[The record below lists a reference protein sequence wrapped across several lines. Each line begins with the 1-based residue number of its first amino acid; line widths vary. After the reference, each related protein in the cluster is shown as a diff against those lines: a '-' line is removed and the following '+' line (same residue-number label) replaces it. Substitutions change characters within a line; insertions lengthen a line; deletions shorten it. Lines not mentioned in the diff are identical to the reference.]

1 LKKKTKLLIIILPIL
16 LALAIGGYF
25 IFRTN
30 EPVEQPFGFP
40 MDSYNGVIVYY
51 NGFSKFTKGRSL
63 AKDGYN
69 FGLKYQCVEF
79 VKRYYYI
86 RLHHKMPY
94 SYGHACSFYKKGLK
108 DGQLNV
114 QRNLIQY
121 SNPGKM
127 KPMVDDLIVF
137 PGNKYNP
144 YGHVAIIS
152 KVANDYIEVVQQ
164 NTGFGSRATFRIKKT
179 GNWWKININALGWLR
194 KQEYRMLNER

>member
-1 LKKKTKLLIIILPIL
+1 MQSKTKLVIIIFHIL
-16 LALAIGGYF
+16 VVLFFGGF
-25 IFRTN
+25 WLFRTA
-30 EPVEQPFGFP
+30 EPVEQPFGCP
-40 MDSYNGVIVYY
+40 IDSFNGVTVYY
-51 NGFSKFTKGRSL
+51 NGVSGFTKGRSL
-63 AKDGYN
+63 ANDGYN

-86 RLHHKMPY
+86 HLHHKMPY
-94 SYGHACSFYKKGLK
+94 SYGHAYSFYNKGLK
-108 DGQLNV
+108 DGQRNV

-127 KPMVDDLIVF
+127 KPRMDDLIVF

-152 KVANDYIEVVQQ
+152 KVTNNEIEVVQQ
-164 NTGFGSRATFRIKKT
+164 NTGFGTRSTFGLKKT

-194 KQEYRMLNER
+194 KE

>member
-1 LKKKTKLLIIILPIL
+1 MIFIFPIL
-16 LALAIGGYF
+16 IELGVGGYF

-30 EPVEQPFGFP
+30 EQHEKPFGCP
-40 MDSYNGVIVYY
+40 IDSYNGVIVYY
-51 NGFSKFTKGRSL
+51 NRISGFTKGRSL
-63 AKDGYN
+63 TKDGYN

-108 DGQLNV
+108 DGQRNV

-127 KPMVDDLIVF
+127 KPQVDDLIVF
-137 PGNKYNP
+137 PDNKYNP

-152 KVANDYIEVVQQ
+152 KVTDDEIQVVQQ
-164 NTGFGSRATFRIKKT
+164 NTGLGTRSTFGLKKT

-194 KQEYRMLNER
+194 KQE

>member
-1 LKKKTKLLIIILPIL
+1 MSTLK
-16 LALAIGGYF
+16 
-25 IFRTN
+25 
-30 EPVEQPFGFP
+30 V
-40 MDSYNGVIVYY
+40 
-51 NGFSKFTKGRSL
+51 
-63 AKDGYN
+63 
-69 FGLKYQCVEF
+69 
-79 VKRYYYI
+79 
-86 RLHHKMPY
+86 
-94 SYGHACSFYKKGLK
+94 
-108 DGQLNV
+108 GQRNV
-114 QRNLIQY
+114 QRILIQY

-127 KPMVDDLIVF
+127 KPQVEDLIVF

>member
-1 LKKKTKLLIIILPIL
+1 MKKKTKLLIIIFPIL
-16 LALAIGGYF
+16 IGIAIGGF
-25 IFRTN
+25 ILFRTVDL
-30 EPVEQPFGFP
+30 VEQPFGCP

-51 NGFSKFTKGRSL
+51 NGFSAHGQKRSL
-63 AKDGYN
+63 SANGYN
-69 FGLKYQCVEF
+69 FGHKFECVEF

-86 RLHHKMPY
+86 HLHHKMPY
-94 SYGHACSFYKKGLK
+94 TYGHACSFYKKGLK

-127 KPMVDDLIVF
+127 KPRVDDLIVF
-137 PGNKYNP
+137 PGNKFNP

-152 KVANDYIEVVQQ
+152 KVANGYIEVVQQ
-164 NTGFGSRATFRIKKT
+164 NTGFGTRSTFGLKKT

-194 KQEYRMLNER
+194 KEVRGKG

>member
-1 LKKKTKLLIIILPIL
+1 
-16 LALAIGGYF
+16 
-25 IFRTN
+25 
-30 EPVEQPFGFP
+30 
-40 MDSYNGVIVYY
+40 MYY
-51 NGFSKFTKGRSL
+51 NGFCKLNKGRSL
-63 AKDGYN
+63 ASDGYN

-94 SYGHACSFYKKGLK
+94 TYGHACSFYKKGIK
-108 DGQLNV
+108 DGQRNV

-127 KPMVDDLIVF
+127 KPHVDDLIVF

-152 KVANDYIEVVQQ
+152 KVTDNEIEVVQQ
-164 NTGFGSRATFRIKKT
+164 NTGFGSRATFGLTKT
-179 GNWWKININALGWLR
+179 GNWWKINIKALGWLR
-194 KQEYRMLNER
+194 KE

>member
-1 LKKKTKLLIIILPIL
+1 MKKKTKLLIIILPIL

-137 PGNKYNP
+137 PGNKFNP

-152 KVANDYIEVVQQ
+152 KVTVDDIEVVQQ
-164 NTGFGSRATFRIKKT
+164 NTGFGTRSTFGLKKN

-194 KQEYRMLNER
+194 RKE